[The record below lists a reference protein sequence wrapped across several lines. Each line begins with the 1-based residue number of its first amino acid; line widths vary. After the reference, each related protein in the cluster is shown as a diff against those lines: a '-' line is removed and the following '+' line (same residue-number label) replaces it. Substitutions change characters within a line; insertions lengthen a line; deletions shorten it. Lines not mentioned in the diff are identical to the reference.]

1 MQELD
6 TMASEIYRYLN
17 FDQIEAFQKSADT
30 AVIPAVNIVNV
41 A

>member
-1 MQELD
+1 
-6 TMASEIYRYLN
+6 YRYLN
-17 FDQIEAFQKSADT
+17 FDQIEAFQKSAAS